1 MQNPTESGGTPEV
14 LTVNI
19 RIGNEAVADQWAALE
34 TLRDALSDILMCDAF
49 PTDDN
54 WREIG
59 ERRHRAAVPTLS
71 FSRHAMTREWLVR
84 DANGNTVGEIQHV
97 THDIADEVAR

>member
-1 MQNPTESGGTPEV
+1 MQSPTESGSTEV

-19 RIGNEAVADQWAALE
+19 RIGNEAVADHWAALE

-49 PTDDN
+49 PNDDN
-54 WREIG
+54 WRGIG

-71 FSRHAMTREWLVR
+71 FSRHAMTREWPVR
-84 DANGNTVGEIQHV
+84 DANGNTVGKIQHV
-97 THDIADEVAR
+97 THDQTEEVAR